1 MKIVC
6 SFVGGAG
13 HLVPQLP
20 LLRALADAGHELT
33 LVGRQSAVASAP
45 AELFAAVVARPD
57 PRSAASADIAPL
69 MPVNVDAEL
78 AVVSSHFAGRA
89 AEQSFDAVS
98 PMLTGASMLVCDE
111 LDFGA
116 MAAADLAGVPVVVVS
131 VIATGALVRPALVT
145 PSVLELRS
153 RHGIAGAPRLR
164 GDLFVVPFAPSMRQA
179 ASSEWADGPETVWM
193 RPGPSGADTGAAA
206 SLFDGSIVVTLG
218 TEFNTESGDLFDR
231 ILLALADIDAPVV
244 VAIGRDLDPA
254 RFGPQPAHMR
264 VERFVD
270 LGALIPRASVVL
282 DHGGSGLFT
291 ACVLGR
297 APQIVFPM
305 GADQPFTAERVA
317 ALGVGLAMD
326 AVASTPEQIR
336 GAIERVRADTS
347 MRANADALREELLAL
362 PSAESLLPRIDR
374 VIATH

>member
-33 LVGRQSAVASAP
+33 LVGRQSAVSSAP
-45 AELFAAVVARPD
+45 AGLFASVAPRPD
-57 PRSAASADIAPL
+57 PRSVMSADIAPL
-69 MPVNVDAEL
+69 APMNIDAEL
-78 AVVSSHFAGRA
+78 AVVSSYFAGRA

-98 PMLTGASMLVCDE
+98 PELTGASLLVCDE

-131 VIATGALVRPALVT
+131 VIASGALVRPTRVT
-145 PSVLELRS
+145 PSVLELRA
-153 RHGIAGAPRLR
+153 RHGIEGAPRLR
-164 GDLFVVPFAPSMRQA
+164 GDLFVAPFAPSMRQA
-179 ASSEWADGPETVWM
+179 ASGDWADGPKTLWM
-193 RPGPSGADTGAAA
+193 RPGPTGARSSTAA
-206 SLFDGSIVVTLG
+206 SFPDGSILVTLG

-231 ILLALADIDAPVV
+231 ILLALADIDAPII

-254 RFGPQPAHMR
+254 RFAPQPQHIR

-270 LGALIPRASVVL
+270 LGALIPRASVVVH
-282 DHGGSGLFT
+282 HGGSGLFT
-291 ACVLGR
+291 ACALGG
-297 APQIVFPM
+297 APQVVFPM

-317 ALGVGLAMD
+317 ALGLGLAMD
-326 AVASTPEQIR
+326 AIASTPEHIHE
-336 GAIERVRADTS
+336 AIARVRADAS
-347 MRANADALREELLAL
+347 MRANTAALRDELLAL
-362 PSAESLLPRIDR
+362 PSPESLVPSIVALTR
-374 VIATH
+374 